1 MRGRLWAGAAL
12 LAVGLAV
19 SLLPWDTLFS
29 GLTLMGF
36 GVLCLA
42 DRFFEKHGWKRGWRR
57 LTWGIGI
64 AVFVLLAG
72 GMTLVGLGGRSQ
84 WDAARQS
91 EYAVVLGAQIRGDD
105 PSPTLAR
112 RLEVGLQYL
121 QENAGGILIVSGGQ
135 GPDEDRTE
143 ASVMYDYLEARG
155 ADMTRVYREEDS
167 HNTRQNLENS
177 AALAASLGIDPS
189 SPTIISSEYHLCRAK
204 YIAST
209 LGLAPSALGSE
220 TTPWLLK
227 ANYLLREVFAFVKA
241 WAVAGRL

>member
-1 MRGRLWAGAAL
+1 MKGRLWAGIVL
-12 LAVGLAV
+12 LAAGLAV
-19 SLLPWDTLFS
+19 SFLPWDTLFT
-29 GLTLMGF
+29 GLTMMGY

-42 DRFFEKHGWKRGWRR
+42 DRYFEKHGWKRGWRR
-57 LTWGIGI
+57 LVWGIGI

-91 EYAVVLGAQIRGDD
+91 EYAVVLGAQIRGDV

-112 RLEVGLQYL
+112 RLDVGLAYL
-121 QENAGGILIVSGGQ
+121 RENPGGILIVSGGQ

-155 ADMTRVYREEDS
+155 ADMTRVYREEES
-167 HNTRQNLENS
+167 HDTRQNLANS
-177 AALAASLGIDPS
+177 AALAESLGLDPS
-189 SPTIISSEYHLCRAK
+189 SPTIISSEFHLCRAR
-204 YIAST
+204 YIGST
-209 LGLAPSALGSE
+209 LGLTPSALGSR
-220 TTPWLLK
+220 TTPKLLL

-241 WAVAGRL
+241 WAVSAVS